1 MYIESIIDNLN
12 NPYLKQTN
20 NEGRKVLDGTI
31 GEYLEQYDTDM
42 FSYIFLNRATGKY
55 LDIIG
60 EEYGLIRKEDETD
73 NAFRNRIN
81 IEKTFLES
89 TNDFK
94 KIDVQLFTYNQYF
107 INELNNTSSK
117 SWHMVSDNTLIR
129 NNDRDYMFIGV
140 TDEETKEYVKNK
152 FIVEDI
158 LWV

>member
-12 NPYLKQTN
+12 NPYLKQTI

-117 SWHMVSDNTLIR
+117 SWHMVSENTLIR